1 MGCFGAPVW
10 GEEPMTHRLLLGVN
24 FWSIWIFLGII
35 EGPRDF
41 FWF

>member
-1 MGCFGAPVW
+1 MGCQFGVS
-10 GEEPMTHRLLLGVN
+10 RLLLGVN
-24 FWSIWIFLGII
+24 FWSMDFLGII